1 MEKEGMALNI
11 PKLSCSEGS
20 WNLCLSLA
28 GPGISSASK
37 GQPLSSDLVF
47 HGHRRSLGNKA
58 EV

>member
-1 MEKEGMALNI
+1 MALNI

-20 WNLCLSLA
+20 WNLDLSLA

-37 GQPLSSDLVF
+37 GQPWPSDLVF